1 LVERLHKLGN
11 APTDR
16 AELMLEALAAL
27 VQAGETGP
35 RGPLTSCPPVQIHVH
50 EKEGR
55 ITVQTHAG
63 ERELSPADTERVRCD
78 AVISHPGIR
87 NTTTI
92 PPRVRREVLARDQH
106 RCQSPDCGRT
116 QFLEV
121 HHIVPRRQGGAN
133 KPDNLTTLCG
143 ACHRLFHERRE
154 SSVTLIVEPKAQ

>member
-1 LVERLHKLGN
+1 VEEK
-11 APTDR
+11 
-16 AELMLEALAAL
+16 EAAKMRPGDAS
-27 VQAGETGP
+27 
-35 RGPLTSCPPVQIHVH
+35 TSRPPVQIHVH
-50 EKEGR
+50 EDAATGR
-55 ITVQTHAG
+55 MTVHTDAG
-63 ERELSPADTERVRCD
+63 ERELGRADTERMHCD
-78 AVISHPGIR
+78 AAVCEHGGR
-87 NTTTI
+87 NTMTI
-92 PPRVRREVLARDQH
+92 PPRTRREVLARDQH